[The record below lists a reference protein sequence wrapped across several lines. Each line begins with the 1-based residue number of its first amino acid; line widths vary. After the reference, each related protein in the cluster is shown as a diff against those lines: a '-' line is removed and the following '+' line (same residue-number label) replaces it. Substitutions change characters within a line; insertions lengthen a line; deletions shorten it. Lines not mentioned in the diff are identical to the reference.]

1 MSDEYNAE
9 LDEEL
14 NEASGH
20 RSMGAELVI
29 PAGALGFVLYYFLT
43 IIDSPWTAQVSAV
56 FVGSI
61 LVVLVLGFAIQ
72 AVRVV
77 GRGEGDWGF
86 AELTHPKSFVNTRLY
101 LLALTIGYIVAINWL
116 GFTITTFLFLF
127 LAMALLNQGR
137 RIKLSLGLAAAL
149 SISGYLL
156 FIVAFKTRFPF
167 GPFENLLEPLLGELF

>member
-1 MSDEYNAE
+1 MSDEYTAE
-9 LDEEL
+9 LDKEL

-29 PAGALGFVLYYFLT
+29 PVGALGFILYYFIT

-61 LVVLVLGFAIQ
+61 LVVLVLAFMLS

-77 GRGEGDWGF
+77 RRGEGDWGF
-86 AELTHPKSFVNTRLY
+86 AELSHPASFVNTRLF
-101 LLALTIGYIVAINWL
+101 LLALTIGYIVVISWL

-127 LAMALLNQGR
+127 MAMALLNKGER
-137 RIKLSLGLAAAL
+137 MKLSLIVAAAL
-149 SISGYLL
+149 SVSGYLL

-167 GPFENLLEPLLGELF
+167 GPFENLLEPLLGDLF